1 MIQRGA
7 IEAYLSL
14 LGEAF
19 RGGGTGNGSESQGLL
34 VNLATVPEVAWR
46 ALPSGAARSIEAIAL
61 HVGACKIMYDDY
73 AFGSAS
79 LRFATPEV
87 EPFTEGEAQRPDVTT
102 WIERAHDRLVAHV
115 AGLSDDAELDRPRP
129 TNWGERR
136 PTRWIIATMITHD
149 AYHAGEI
156 NHLRSM
162 LGSDDRWRHVQM
174 GFG

>member
-7 IEAYLSL
+7 IEAYLDL
-14 LGEAF
+14 LEEAF
-19 RGGGTGNGSESQGLL
+19 RGIGIEASNESQALL
-34 VNLATVPEVAWR
+34 VNLATVPEAAWR
-46 ALPSGAARSIEAIAL
+46 ALPSGAARSIESIAL

-87 EPFTEGEAQRPDVTT
+87 EPFTQGAATRSDVTA
-102 WIERAHDRLVAHV
+102 WIAGAHDRLVAHV
-115 AGLSDDAELDRPRP
+115 AGLADDAELDRPRP

-162 LGSDDRWRHVQM
+162 LGSDDRWRYIQM